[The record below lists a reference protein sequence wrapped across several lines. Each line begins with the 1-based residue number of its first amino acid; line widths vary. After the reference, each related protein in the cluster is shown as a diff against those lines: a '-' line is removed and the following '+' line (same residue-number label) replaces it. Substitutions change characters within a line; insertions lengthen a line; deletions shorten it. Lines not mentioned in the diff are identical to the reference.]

1 MKRNIDLS
9 EQSLRIEN
17 KMKIKEELENDHFEK
32 ENVSSFNHPL
42 NGLLEIETNIPGPL
56 YLIRDGNMLT
66 VSKGNLKIYQSE
78 RHFVDDIPSKCNM
91 DVTAKVL
98 ADQLKQNY
106 GKTKEIESGTKR
118 KCTKDKSKVPVK
130 KKKFDE
136 KITIGKLIWQFDR
149 LNCNDCG
156 ALFYKKSHLQ
166 GDT

>member
-1 MKRNIDLS
+1 ME
-9 EQSLRIEN
+9 EQSLGIEH
-17 KMKIKEELENDHFEK
+17 KMKIKEELKNNDFEK
-32 ENVSSFNHPL
+32 ENFSSFNHPL

-56 YLIRDGNMLT
+56 YLIKDGDMLT

-78 RHFVDDIPSKCNM
+78 RHFVDDIPPKCKLNASSKI
-91 DVTAKVL
+91 L
-98 ADQLKQNY
+98 ADQLKQNFE
-106 GKTKEIESGTKR
+106 KNKEIENGTKR

-136 KITIGKLIWQFDR
+136 KITIGKLMWQFDR

-166 GDT
+166 GDS